1 MRMIMMMVVIMM
13 IMMVMMMMM
22 MMVMVVMTKSNLINN
37 KWLVRARYAVGADI
51 SESWGTVS
59 VGNIALGVLL
69 TIIST
74 VSVGNI
80 IRRMIR
86 MFIMVIIM
94 I

>member
-1 MRMIMMMVVIMM
+1 MVKGVIVMIMMIIMIMLM
-13 IMMVMMMMM
+13 IMMVM
-22 MMVMVVMTKSNLINN
+22 VLMTKSNLINN

-74 VSVGNI
+74 VSVGI
-80 IRRMIR
+80 LLGG
-86 MFIMVIIM
+86 
-94 I
+94 